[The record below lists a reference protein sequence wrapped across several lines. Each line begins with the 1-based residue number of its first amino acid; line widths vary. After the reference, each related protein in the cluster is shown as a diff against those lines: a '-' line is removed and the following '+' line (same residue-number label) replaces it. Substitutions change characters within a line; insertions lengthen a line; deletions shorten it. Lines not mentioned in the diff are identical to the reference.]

1 MSRTSARLDCTS
13 TVDQTIAA
21 HPDTAAVF
29 AVFAAFGIDGCCGSA
44 LSVEEA
50 AKREGVDAARLCA
63 ALEVAVAAA

>member
-1 MSRTSARLDCTS
+1 MSRTNARLDCTS

-29 AVFAAFGIDGCCGSA
+29 AAFGIDGCCGGA